1 MLISGNSLRL
11 TPEEIEQ
18 HRGVGLNVEHVRS
31 RDQYARAVEFWAL
44 RLAEVRPDILDKF
57 VEDLEQA
64 VSRR

>member
-1 MLISGNSLRL
+1 MLIAGNSLRL
-11 TPEEIEQ
+11 TSDEIEQ

-31 RDQYARAVEFWAL
+31 RDQYARAVEVWAL
-44 RLAEVRPDILDKF
+44 CLAEVRPDILDKF